1 MKINSRT
8 GCYQY
13 WAFRA
18 ALGYG
23 RGRGKRSRKNDFE
36 QGRHFTFLPF
46 YPFLFLY
53 ARGVMPERCLKK
65 LVRALWSLKLRWVA
79 ISPMVMSE

>member
-36 QGRHFTFLPF
+36 QGRKIDIK
-46 YPFLFLY
+46 
-53 ARGVMPERCLKK
+53 MMD
-65 LVRALWSLKLRWVA
+65 
-79 ISPMVMSE
+79 II